1 MKKTELLPTNEN
13 LVTSLKEDAIK
24 RNEDLLYFISLL
36 DSITGPYS
44 VALDGQWG
52 SGKTFFV
59 KQTQLILNLFN
70 EYSQVDNNLNAD
82 DSEKVRNICQ
92 QWATRKKKEQ
102 LLSNLH
108 ICTYFD
114 AWEHDSDKNPIA
126 SLLYEISR
134 TVSKE
139 YSFEG
144 NRNNI
149 NIILNALDLI
159 SGKDFGKLVE
169 SLRAE
174 NITDETKD
182 NMDLRCQIDEYF
194 KQLLP
199 EHGDRLVIII
209 DELDRCNPCYAVELL
224 EKIKHYFFNEKI
236 TFVFAV
242 NMEQLQHTI
251 KHHYGNDFNAYKY
264 LDRFFD
270 TVVPMPKLNQSI
282 FFETL
287 PYNTGTIVYQVAGEF
302 VKQYKMEM
310 REISKYFSTLNIVTK
325 YRNGSDAFGGG
336 AKQVCFNFMIPVALG
351 LYKYSIDIY
360 NNFINGRDSSALI
373 NVLCSEELK
382 YSVPKYLG
390 IGNEQNLEKAIQEIY
405 EAFFIHANNGQRLTV
420 YGYHYDNSVLSYFYN
435 IIGMLNSTAN
445 FE

>member
-1 MKKTELLPTNEN
+1 MKKTELLPDNEN
-13 LVTSLKEDAIK
+13 LITSLKEDAIK
-24 RNEDLLYFISLL
+24 RNEELLYFVCLL

-44 VALDGQWG
+44 IALDGQWG

-82 DSEKVRNICQ
+82 DSEKVKNICQ
-92 QWATRKKKEQ
+92 QWVNRKKKEQ

-139 YSFEG
+139 YSFER

-149 NIILNALDLI
+149 DIILNALDLI
-159 SGKDFGKLVE
+159 SGKDFKNLVE
-169 SLRAE
+169 SLRGE
-174 NITDETKD
+174 NITDETKSD
-182 NMDLRCQIDEYF
+182 MDLRCQINEYF
-194 KQLLP
+194 EQLLP

-224 EKIKHYFFNEKI
+224 EKIKHYFSNEKI

-270 TVVPMPKLNQSI
+270 TVIPIPKLNQST
-282 FFETL
+282 FFATL
-287 PYNTGTIVYQVAGEF
+287 PYDTETTVYKVAGEF
-302 VKQYKMEM
+302 VKRYKMEM
-310 REISKYFSTLNIVTK
+310 REVLKYFSTLDVVTK
-325 YRNGSDAFGGG
+325 YRNGSSEFFG
-336 AKQVCFNFMIPVALG
+336 AKRVCFYFVVPIALG
-351 LYKYSIDIY
+351 LYKYSVDEY
-360 NNFINGRDSSALI
+360 NDFISGRDASALI
-373 NVLCSEELK
+373 NVLCSEEFK
-382 YSVPKYLG
+382 HDVSQYLG
-390 IGNEQNLEKAIQEIY
+390 VGNEQNLEKAIQEIY
-405 EAFFIHANNGQRLTV
+405 EAIFVHAVDGQRLTV
-420 YGYHYDNSVLSYFYN
+420 YGHHYDDSVLKYFYG